1 MLKLQHNEYGTTC
14 FINRKMCE
22 RVVRENV
29 EFLETKRRMYL
40 DEMDGILV

>member
-14 FINRKMCE
+14 FIKRKTCE
-22 RVVRENV
+22 CVVRKNV

-40 DEMDGILV
+40 DEMDDILV